1 MVGIVRNCRTD
12 CGSNG
17 RILQHYCVQPG
28 RGFRGKPEAGWNN
41 GVIIEP
47 NKTEKNGVMSKVRIF
62 AGEDFAFRGQL
73 EFCEDDTARSLD
85 EFDVLME
92 FATTPLGRRIRCST
106 NSRAGLS
113 VMRGED
119 NSFAVNVPGE
129 LSAGLAPG
137 ELSLSIVLTHK
148 TSGVRTIE
156 EFGTIAIVEP
166 KIRCEYENN
175 R

>member
-1 MVGIVRNCRTD
+1 
-12 CGSNG
+12 
-17 RILQHYCVQPG
+17 
-28 RGFRGKPEAGWNN
+28 
-41 GVIIEP
+41 
-47 NKTEKNGVMSKVRIF
+47 
-62 AGEDFAFRGQL
+62 
-73 EFCEDDTARSLD
+73 
-85 EFDVLME
+85 
-92 FATTPLGRRIRCST
+92 
-106 NSRAGLS
+106 
-113 VMRGED
+113 MRGED